1 MVTSFDLAV
10 RKKWDFL
17 QRLAER
23 RHNVPAFN
31 LQQLQHIAEDDDFS
45 IFPNHVPNVVR
56 SIDFIFYPFAT
67 VQSDHMTAGAMAA
80 QCRIYDGSLC
90 VGGDEGR

>member
-1 MVTSFDLAV
+1 MYRRLTCNSYSTSLS
-10 RKKWDFL
+10 
-17 QRLAER
+17 
-23 RHNVPAFN
+23 
-31 LQQLQHIAEDDDFS
+31 DDDFS

-56 SIDFIFYPFAT
+56 SIDFIFYPSAS
-67 VQSDHMTAGAMAA
+67 VQSDHVTAGAMAA